1 MSSTESGS
9 DAPEVVSLRSAKAK
23 SKEQSKRE
31 AKRKEMAAHIK
42 KERNQERDARLKA
55 RKKAKEDNHPPVSQQ
70 KVQRGRKMTLPVT
83 NVDSKSSSE
92 DEEEHD
98 KERARLLAR
107 MDRAMIEAE
116 QEGETTEDEEA
127 IGGEENDFDRVDGHQ
142 GASMPDYSLDG
153 SSSENEGEGSDDS
166 KMEEDDQQEG
176 LDYLPDHY
184 FTKAATPSDP
194 SSQTKS
200 KPAMKR
206 KKAEKVKRRRNN
218 RIKRQNL
225 LVGSRTIRT
234 LTSVTSAAAV
244 GRTTPSSKTNKF
256 LKKKIKGNL
265 RTRGWERRSVITGLL
280 ASRSGPAHRF
290 VRT

>member
-9 DAPEVVSLRSAKAK
+9 DAPEVVSLRSARAK

-116 QEGETTEDEEA
+116 QGETTEDEEA
-127 IGGEENDFDRVDGHQ
+127 TGGEENDFDRVDGHQ

-166 KMEEDDQQEG
+166 KMEEDDQQEDQVETCNEAEEG
-176 LDYLPDHY
+176 RESQE
-184 FTKAATPSDP
+184 KAKQQDKTTERSRWITNNTYPNFSHI
-194 SSQTKS
+194 SSC
-200 KPAMKR
+200 
-206 KKAEKVKRRRNN
+206 
-218 RIKRQNL
+218 
-225 LVGSRTIRT
+225 
-234 LTSVTSAAAV
+234 
-244 GRTTPSSKTNKF
+244 
-256 LKKKIKGNL
+256 
-265 RTRGWERRSVITGLL
+265 RRSNYPFIED
-280 ASRSGPAHRF
+280 
-290 VRT
+290 

>member
-1 MSSTESGS
+1 
-9 DAPEVVSLRSAKAK
+9 
-23 SKEQSKRE
+23 
-31 AKRKEMAAHIK
+31 
-42 KERNQERDARLKA
+42 
-55 RKKAKEDNHPPVSQQ
+55 
-70 KVQRGRKMTLPVT
+70 MTLPVT

-127 IGGEENDFDRVDGHQ
+127 IGGEENDFDRVDCHQ

-200 KPAMKR
+200 KPVMKR

-225 LVGSRTIRT
+225 LVGQVFPPNSSQSTDLVVRCRSRTIRT